1 MYTKYESWGDQKEFR
16 WILKAKSLTDRE
28 KEDFANKRDDMNKYI
43 QV

>member
-1 MYTKYESWGDQKEFR
+1 MHTKYESGGDQKEFR

-28 KEDFANKRDDMNKYI
+28 KEDFASRRDDLNKYI